1 MIIFKNVN
9 QMILNKDFKLLI
21 NNIYID
27 SVKEL
32 PNEVK
37 KNGYFNNSIIQTD
50 FQNNILYQYN
60 ILDEIN
66 NLETFKLLHNHGY
79 SSNI

>member
-21 NNIYID
+21 NNIYEYID

-37 KNGYFNNSIIQTD
+37 KNGYFNNSIIQPD

-66 NLETFKLLHNHGY
+66 NLETF
-79 SSNI
+79 